1 MKEKG
6 SITER
11 KGEVDRLHKGKYVNE
26 FIKGHDRS
34 GINIS
39 GFYVNEYTQLL
50 REIMDLH
57 VKKETKLNYM

>member
-6 SITER
+6 SIAKR
-11 KGEVDRLHKGKYVNE
+11 KGDVDRLHKGTYVNE

-34 GINIS
+34 GISIS

-50 REIMDLH
+50 REIMDIH
-57 VKKETKLNYM
+57 VEKERKLNYM